1 MKKYILIG
9 LVFIGLLII
18 SFSSQVVN
26 EVGACER
33 DEDCVADCPY
43 ACSGN
48 AECQPKKVTCQPN
61 GTCRCDCSGCDTT
74 NTGSCGYGNW
84 YNCGEPGCRCR
95 DILEWTATTGGTV
108 CQAGN
113 RYEST
118 CDSVGEGTDSSCG
131 NALPPGC
138 IGVCGG
144 GTHCANDAGAHS
156 CRCAT
161 NHTCAEFL
169 QPLHWPKIF
178 RETETTAM
186 VYWNPYPGGPER
198 GAETLTIQI
207 YPENIRPGS
216 GCNGCIVNQEV
227 DPYIIGYISVTGL
240 DPGSLYTM
248 RAIYYPIGYV
258 CGGRDTNFLSSC
270 TMTPDPLNLLSAG
283 ETGTL
288 TTGLNLS
295 QGQTV
300 GITYESSVPTVAT
313 VSNVRLLMVNSVES
327 HSTTATAVSDGSTI
341 VNSVAKLLV
350 MDSVDEFHWDQ
361 VCRDTATVN
370 VAPTATPT
378 PTTVPSNPWVKLK
391 NTSYISKN
399 NLDNPIPAAPVAYDI
414 DDTTEPYF
422 ITGAGGVVSTI
433 NLGTNPGVMA
443 DNPEYKAADVSPTFL
458 MTPNSY
464 LSYIKARKQSVTITG
479 LGEINGPGIYIY
491 EGADPLDINAPLPG
505 VFNNNIVL
513 MTTGTVNINT
523 DFNPTGSVAIVA
535 DQIFFGNTVVQ
546 ARGVFIANTIN
557 SGTASFGLKIIGN
570 LIAQTSLSNNR
581 TQTDPNQPA
590 IFVVYDPVKYNNF
603 YVDLLPYLST
613 ANYDWRQIQ

>member
-1 MKKYILIG
+1 MRKYVLIG
-9 LVFIGLLII
+9 FVFIGLII
-18 SFSSQVVN
+18 GVFSPPIVSS
-26 EVGACER
+26 VGYCQF
-33 DEDCVADCPY
+33 DSDCQQGCPFT
-43 ACSGN
+43 CSGD
-48 AECQPKKVTCQPN
+48 AQCQPN
-61 GTCRCDCSGCDTT
+61 KAECKNNTCRCDCSGCDIS
-74 NTGSCGYGNW
+74 NTGACGYGPW
-84 YNCGEPGCRCR
+84 YDCAPEGCKCR
-95 DILEWTATTGGTV
+95 EILDSTATAGGTT
-108 CQAGN
+108 CEASG

-118 CDSVGEGTDSSCG
+118 CDPSSGGTDSSCG
-131 NALPPGC
+131 NAAPPGC
-138 IGVCGG
+138 SGWCGS
-144 GTHCANDAGAHS
+144 GTHCANDSGAHS
-156 CRCAT
+156 CGCKT

-169 QPLHWPKIF
+169 APLHWPVIT
-178 RETETTAM
+178 RTSETTAI
-186 VYWNPYPGGPER
+186 VSWAAYFAPER
-198 GAETLTIQI
+198 AADTLSISV
-207 YPENIRPGS
+207 YPENINPGP

-227 DPYIIGYISVTGL
+227 DPYIIGYVNVTGL
-240 DPGSLYTM
+240 EPGTLYTM
-248 RAIYYPIGYV
+248 SAIYYPLGYV
-258 CGGRDTNFLSSC
+258 CGGQKKNFLSSC

-300 GITYESSVPTVAT
+300 GITYESSVPAVAT

-341 VNSVAKLLV
+341 VSSVAKMLV
-350 MDSVDEFHWDQ
+350 IDGDQFLWDQ

-370 VAPTATPT
+370 VAPTATPI
-378 PTTVPSNPWVKLK
+378 PTAVPSNPWVKLK

-399 NLDNPIPAAPVAYDI
+399 NLDNPIPAAPAAYDV

-422 ITGAGGVVSTI
+422 ITGSGGVVSTI

-443 DNPEYKAADVSPTFL
+443 DNPEYKAAGLSPTFL
-458 MTPNSY
+458 MTPDSF
-464 LSYIKARKQSVTITG
+464 LSYIKARKQSVTITS
-479 LGEINGPGIYIY
+479 LGEISGPGIYIY
-491 EGADPLDINAPLPG
+491 EGADSLDINAPLSV

-513 MTTGTVNINT
+513 LTTGTVNINT

-535 DQIFFGNTVVQ
+535 DQIFFGNTVAQ